1 MFIYVHLVSYLC
13 RILAGEKII
22 LKPNYY
28 RANLVKTNLINSWK
42 IKGIIPLVLV
52 SVGST
57 IPAAW
62 AAPDNVNASNVRK
75 MEQALQGLYQ
85 RQLGLPI
92 DSVNCPNNV
101 NIRAGSSF
109 ECRARAQGVN
119 FGIIVKM
126 EDNQGKFDSR
136 TRGLLVLSKI
146 EDLIQRNVKEKSGM
160 NVTANCGNKLR
171 AAVAGDTFSC
181 QVRGPRGQTRNAQVK
196 VKNELGDINVSL

>member
-1 MFIYVHLVSYLC
+1 M
-13 RILAGEKII
+13 
-22 LKPNYY
+22 
-28 RANLVKTNLINSWK
+28 KTNSINSWK
-42 IKGIIPLVLV
+42 IKGLIPLVLL

-62 AAPDNVNASNVRK
+62 AAPDDVNASNVRK
-75 MEQALQGLYQ
+75 MEQALQGLYR
-85 RQLGLPI
+85 RQLGLPV

-101 NIRAGSSF
+101 NLRAGGSF

-119 FGIIVKM
+119 FGIQVKM

-146 EDLIQRNVKEKSGM
+146 EDLIQRTIKEKAGM

-171 AAVAGDTFSC
+171 AAVPGDTFNC
-181 QVRGPRGQTRNAQVK
+181 QVKDPKGQTRNAQVK
-196 VKNELGDINVSL
+196 VKDELGNINVSL